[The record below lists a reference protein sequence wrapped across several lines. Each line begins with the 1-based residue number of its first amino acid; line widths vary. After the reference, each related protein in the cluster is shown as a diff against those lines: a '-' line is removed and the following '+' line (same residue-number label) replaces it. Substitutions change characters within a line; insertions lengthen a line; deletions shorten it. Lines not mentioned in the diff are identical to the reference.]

1 MLHVVTL
8 SRETVQSSMRV
19 ETMKR
24 TGKKLSVIQE
34 ILSMQQKFLSQQLM
48 FRTGD
53 NVFGSRRWAVLLIV
67 ENPYVMQP
75 GFA

>member
-34 ILSMQQKFLSQQLM
+34 ILLH
-48 FRTGD
+48 
-53 NVFGSRRWAVLLIV
+53 
-67 ENPYVMQP
+67 
-75 GFA
+75 